1 MKRTLRTF
9 VEVLPFPR
17 KMYKS
22 EFSIPFPS
30 QMEAEVAYNSLRVEV
45 EPSRSEQNKDTETNV
60 LFSRSKV
67 TRVLKTEGNCL
78 KVTFTAIEMRN
89 LGVSVGGFFEHLIL
103 VTETIRQFG

>member
-1 MKRTLRTF
+1 
-9 VEVLPFPR
+9 VLPTPR

-30 QMEAEVAYNSLRVEV
+30 QAEAEVAYNSLRVEV
-45 EPSRSEQNKDTETNV
+45 EPSRS
-60 LFSRSKV
+60 KV

-78 KVTFTAIEMRN
+78 KAAFTATELRN
-89 LGVSVGGFFEHLIL
+89 LRVSVGGFFEHLIL

>member
-1 MKRTLRTF
+1 M
-9 VEVLPFPR
+9 LPSPC
-17 KMYKS
+17 KMFKS

-30 QMEAEVAYNSLRVEV
+30 QTEAEVAYNSLRVEV
-45 EPSRSEQNKDTETNV
+45 EPSRSEQKIDVETNV

-78 KVTFTAIEMRN
+78 KATFTATELRN
-89 LGVSVGGFFEHLIL
+89 LRVSVGGFFEHLIL